1 MLFDTLKDL
10 LEARFAAKQPEDPV
24 VFVHDEDLA
33 DLAELTMP
41 GPGGEAVFNPTIVA
55 QKANELGYWCE
66 ADWDEKG
73 GGFVFA
79 PLAKR

>member
-1 MLFDTLKDL
+1 MLFDTLKEL
-10 LEARFAAKQPEDPV
+10 LEARFAVKKPGDSV
-24 VFVHDEDLA
+24 VFIYDDELAELA
-33 DLAELTMP
+33 DLTMM
-41 GPGGEAVFNPTIVA
+41 GPEGEPVFNPALVV

-79 PLAKR
+79 LLTRR